1 MHKPFTKLCGPAVM
15 SISQY
20 RWSKSRRNCF
30 LISELREAQETLA
43 AQSGHH
49 RKGLSILFRL
59 HQYFVVMAC
68 FVTTF
73 CVNTELAEQNG

>member
-1 MHKPFTKLCGPAVM
+1 MCSLV
-15 SISQY
+15 
-20 RWSKSRRNCF
+20 
-30 LISELREAQETLA
+30 
-43 AQSGHH
+43 
-49 RKGLSILFRL
+49 LSILFRL